1 MSIVQE
7 KVILPAGQSFRLLRW
22 RQNLRDVEV
31 LVAPNRRQRLVGE
44 GQHWHFHEACELI
57 CFESGTGTSFIGDR
71 IQPLSAGDVV
81 LLGSN
86 LPHYWH
92 MRGPSSGWVV
102 QWHWSPSAHFWAIPE
117 SADLERLHKEAVRGI
132 QYSGRTAP
140 RIAAQLAQLTGTRGI
155 ERLAIFL
162 RALGL
167 ADRLDAEGHVH
178 DGMKI
183 VWSGRSSFFIDCATQ
198 HNDPVGRRH
207 IYGRSRKAVFER
219 RGEDEVVMTYGEVE
233 PAYALE
239 LVRWLGPGAEI
250 LDAEVRR
257 FAYKVE
263 AGAEYAITQ
272 PVFDPAAL
280 ERLLYDNA
288 ARLLQIPD

>member
-167 ADRLDAEGHVH
+167 AAAAPAE
-178 DGMKI
+178 
-183 VWSGRSSFFIDCATQ
+183 
-198 HNDPVGRRH
+198 
-207 IYGRSRKAVFER
+207 ER
-219 RGEDEVVMTYGEVE
+219 
-233 PAYALE
+233 
-239 LVRWLGPGAEI
+239 
-250 LDAEVRR
+250 
-257 FAYKVE
+257 
-263 AGAEYAITQ
+263 Q
-272 PVFDPAAL
+272 PVTRNFEIGRAHV
-280 ERLLYDNA
+280 
-288 ARLLQIPD
+288 